1 MLLKKKDQRPVFFKT
16 DIDAFPSLFEASMY
30 DRDKV
35 LEFVKNV
42 SPEIELGYEN
52 AWQKAAKSRA

>member
-1 MLLKKKDQRPVFFKT
+1 MLLKKKDQRLVFFKT
-16 DIDAFPSLFEASMY
+16 DIDAFPSLFEASIH

-42 SPEIELGYEN
+42 SPEIDLGYEN
-52 AWQKAAKSRA
+52 TWQKAAKSRA